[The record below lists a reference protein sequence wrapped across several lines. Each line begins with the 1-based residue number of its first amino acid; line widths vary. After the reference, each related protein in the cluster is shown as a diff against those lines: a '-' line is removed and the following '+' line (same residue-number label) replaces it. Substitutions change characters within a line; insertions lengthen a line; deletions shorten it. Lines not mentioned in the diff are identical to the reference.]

1 MQAGLD
7 DAMMSGRFKLCTVA
21 FVAALA
27 AISARGAGGTNS
39 SRLTLERL
47 FDSTEFNTESYGQV
61 VWSKRGSGYFK
72 LEKTQDGEGRDLFR
86 VDPTTGKKELLAP
99 AHVFVPSGESS
110 ALSLDGFEFSDDESK
125 LLIFT
130 NAKRVWRGKTRGDY
144 WLLDLTSRELRQLG
158 GDAPPASMQFATF
171 SPDGSRIAYVQ
182 EHNLCVQDLRS
193 LEVTA
198 LTTNGCS
205 TLINGTFDWV
215 YEEELGLRNG
225 FRWSPDSHRVAYWQ
239 LDSSNEREFY
249 LINDTD
255 GLYSRPIPIP
265 YPKAGESNAVARVG
279 VVNAEGGETHWLEL
293 PGQPQDQYIAHMD
306 WASNSTQLVVQQFN
320 RVQSTNTVFIAEA
333 QTGKARPALIE
344 TDSTWVSNDN
354 PTRWLDKG
362 TALLWL
368 SERDG
373 WRHAYR
379 APLGDREPSLI
390 TKADFDVISLE
401 SVDER
406 GSWLY
411 FLASPG
417 NAGQRYLYRAP
428 LSGGKPER
436 LTPASQP
443 GTHSYQIS
451 PDSHWAI
458 HTWSSFNTPPVTDL
472 IRLPAHETV
481 RVLESNDKLKEK
493 LEILDKPSG
502 EFFQVDIGEGIW
514 LDGWCLKPPGFD
526 SAKKYP
532 VLFYVYGE
540 PGGQTVSDAWH
551 DKRHL
556 WHWLLAQQ
564 GYVIMSID
572 NRGTPAPRG
581 REWRKSIFHKIGRL
595 NASDQAAGVRALLKL
610 RPYLDPERVGVWGW
624 SGGGSSTL
632 NAMLQYPD
640 VYQTG
645 MAVAPVANFR
655 LYDSIYEERYMGL
668 PQENEEG
675 YRLGSPITHA
685 QGLKGNLLVVHGSGD
700 DNVHYQGTE
709 ALINELVAYKKR
721 FTMMAYPNRT
731 HSISEGK
738 NTTLHLYTL
747 LTRYLNENLPAGYSH
762 PAHGSTVSRNE

>member
-1 MQAGLD
+1 MTL
-7 DAMMSGRFKLCTVA
+7 MMSGFSKFCAVA
-21 FVAALA
+21 FISSLA
-27 AISARGAGGTNS
+27 AIATRGASTNGQH
-39 SRLTLERL
+39 LTLERL
-47 FDSTEFNTESYGQV
+47 FDSTEFSTESYGQV
-61 VWSKRGSGYFK
+61 VWTKQGSGYFK
-72 LEKTQDGEGRDLFR
+72 FEKAQDGEGRDLLR
-86 VDPTTGKKELLAP
+86 VDAATGKKELIVP
-99 AHVFVPSGESS
+99 AHAFVPSGESS
-110 ALSLDGFEFSDDESK
+110 PLSVEGFEFSSDESK

-144 WLLDLTSRELRQLG
+144 WLLDLTSRELKQLG

-171 SPDGSRIAYVQ
+171 SPDGARIAYVQ
-182 EHNLCVQDLRS
+182 EHNLYAQDLRN
-193 LEVTA
+193 LEVTP

-225 FRWSPDSHRVAYWQ
+225 FRWSPDGRRVAYWQ
-239 LDSSNEREFY
+239 LDTSNEREFY
-249 LINDTD
+249 LVNDID

-265 YPKAGESNAVARVG
+265 YPKVGESNALARVG
-279 VVNAEGGETHWLEL
+279 VVSAEGGETKWLEL

-306 WASNSTQLVVQQFN
+306 WASNSTQIVLQQFN
-320 RVQSTNTVFIAEA
+320 RVQSTNRVFLADA
-333 QTGKARPALIE
+333 ATGKARQVLVE

-362 TALLWL
+362 AALLWL

-379 APLGDREPSLI
+379 APLGGHEPSLI
-390 TKADFDVISLE
+390 TKADFDVVSIE

-406 GSWLY
+406 GGWLY
-411 FLASPG
+411 FLASPE
-417 NAGQRYLYRAP
+417 NAGRRYLYRAP
-428 LSGGKPER
+428 LGGGKPER
-436 LTPASQP
+436 ITPATQTGS
-443 GTHSYQIS
+443 HSYQIS
-451 PDSHWAI
+451 PDGHWAI

-472 IRLPAHETV
+472 IRLPAHGTV
-481 RVLESNDKLKEK
+481 RVLESNEKLKEK
-493 LEILDKPSG
+493 LDTLEKPSG
-502 EFFQVDIGEGIW
+502 EFFQVDIGESVR

-556 WHWLLAQQ
+556 WHWMLAQQ

-581 REWRKSIFHKIGRL
+581 REWRKSIFHKIGQL
-595 NASDQAAGVRALLKL
+595 NASDQAAGVRALLRT

-632 NAMLQYPD
+632 NAILQYPD
-640 VYQTG
+640 LYQTA
-645 MAVAPVANFR
+645 MAVAPVPNFR
-655 LYDSIYEERYMGL
+655 FYDSIYEERYMGL
-668 PQENEEG
+668 PQENEAG

-685 QGLKGNLLVVHGSGD
+685 RGLKGNLLIVHGTGD

-709 ALINELVAYKKR
+709 TLVNELVAYKKQ
-721 FTMMAYPNRT
+721 FSMMAYPNRT

-747 LTRYLNENLPAGYSH
+747 LTRYLNEHLPAGNSH
-762 PAHGSTVSRNE
+762 PAHAPTVSRNE